1 MKFDPSDDFA
11 DIGELEDLKDPRN
24 DQQNDDDNIY

>member
-24 DQQNDDDNIY
+24 DQ